1 MKQESSKRWIIRHS
15 ILHKHSRV
23 DSPNW
28 LYVQNSSGQNSKEN
42 KAQIF
47 VKALN
52 FALDTPKKTF
62 SKPPITATRVSTN
75 IRGFADLV
83 GRNSN

>member
-1 MKQESSKRWIIRHS
+1 MKQESSKRWIIRPS

-23 DSPNW
+23 GSPNW

-42 KAQIF
+42 KAH
-47 VKALN
+47 KALN
-52 FALDTPKKTF
+52 FALDTPEKTF
-62 SKPPITATRVSTN
+62 SKPPITVTRVSTN
-75 IRGFADLV
+75 IRGFADLI